1 MKIVDNLVVY
11 KNQYGYS
18 TLLKNQDEKMYI
30 AVNFKKGQEPED
42 EINKLIIQNG
52 FLSFYKDKNGL
63 AKPKI
68 VVLDYVMQEGDAY
81 EPEEKEIQDNELPF

>member
-1 MKIVDNLVVY
+1 MKLIENLTVY

-18 TLLKNQDEKMYI
+18 TIIKNQDQKMY
-30 AVNFKKGQEPED
+30 VNVGFKKGQEPEG
-42 EINKLIIQNG
+42 EVNRIVIENG
-52 FLSFYKDKNGL
+52 FLSFYIDKNGI